1 MESTCERVAQV
12 VEPAIE
18 AEGYALVDIE
28 LKGGDGGRVLRL
40 FIDKPEGE
48 EGGITLDDCQ
58 RVSVLVNP
66 LLDVEDTIEGRYF
79 LEVSSPGVNRR
90 IRKREDFE
98 RFAGS
103 KVKIRTRSPMSGR
116 RNFTGIIESVEGD
129 DVLLRDDASGSEQIN
144 RIPLSVIERA
154 NLQVT

>member
-1 MESTCERVAQV
+1 MESTSERVAQV

-18 AEGYALVDIE
+18 AEGYALIDIE
-28 LKGGDGGRVLRL
+28 LKGGDGGWILRL
-40 FIDKPEGE
+40 FIDKPAD

-58 RVSVLVNP
+58 KISVLVNP

-90 IRKREDFE
+90 IRKRKDFE
-98 RFAGS
+98 KFAGS

-116 RNFTGIIESVEGD
+116 RNFTGIIECVEGE
-129 DVLLRDDASGSEQIN
+129 DVLLRDEASGSEQIS
-144 RIPLSVIERA
+144 RIPLSVIEKA
-154 NLQVT
+154 NLQIT